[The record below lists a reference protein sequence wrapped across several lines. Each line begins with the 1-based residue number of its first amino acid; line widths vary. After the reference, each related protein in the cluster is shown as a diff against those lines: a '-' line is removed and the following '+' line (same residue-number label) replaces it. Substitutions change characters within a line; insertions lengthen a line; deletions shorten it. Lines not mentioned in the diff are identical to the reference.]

1 MTRRSSSGRKSGD
14 PAILDAMRHGKH
26 KPERKLD
33 GSQHGDGPRSLGKA
47 LSSSGHKTTTANS
60 SVSTQDTNRGL
71 DEGCKVVRDGQVGR
85 LDSQGYPGL
94 VFNQT
99 NLTFVLKQ
107 RETETT
113 ERSSINNT
121 GLAGAASEGTARL
134 TVLRPQVVHSRQ
146 RMGSMGS
153 PWDKAGSR
161 EGSTMDTTLEK
172 R

>member
-1 MTRRSSSGRKSGD
+1 M
-14 PAILDAMRHGKH
+14 
-26 KPERKLD
+26 
-33 GSQHGDGPRSLGKA
+33 
-47 LSSSGHKTTTANS
+47 
-60 SVSTQDTNRGL
+60 
-71 DEGCKVVRDGQVGR
+71 VRDGQVGR

-146 RMGSMGS
+146 RMGPMGS

-172 R
+172 RIIAVDESRHPDRRLTNRQEDRSHASAEQSIEQRTCQNIWTSQDLRDIRSWQSLQ